1 MQLVNLP
8 LFSELEAA
16 DTILLA
22 GAGGGFDIFCGLP
35 LYFSLQAMGKK
46 VYLAN
51 LSFSNLPK
59 DGVRLSPT
67 MLEVTAD
74 TPCPRNY
81 FPERHLASWFRE
93 RGEEISALLG

>member
-1 MQLVNLP
+1 MQLLNLP

-16 DTILLA
+16 ETILLA

-35 LYFSLQAMGKK
+35 LYFSLKAMGKT

-59 DGVRLSPT
+59 DGARLSPS

-74 TPCPRNY
+74 TPCSRPYRANKY
-81 FPERHLASWFRE
+81 L
-93 RGEEISALLG
+93 